1 MKTAYQTQPSEKDC
15 RLMPP
20 LGTGDRRA
28 LAIFVSALQ
37 SLVFLLLLLQGDWGQ
52 ARQNH
57 LGRGQ
62 ALADAQDTRDLL
74 TTGSETPR
82 ALAASADRQRG
93 KARPGDAPEATP
105 PCQVSQISRPD
116 GNSRHADAHQ
126 VQPNRF
132 ESSAYRARAPPRR
145 VI

>member
-1 MKTAYQTQPSEKDC
+1 MKTACQTQPFEKDG

-20 LGTGDRRA
+20 VGTGDRRA

-57 LGRGQ
+57 VGRGQ
-62 ALADAQDTRDLL
+62 ALADAQDTRNLL

-82 ALAASADRQRG
+82 ALASSADRQRG
-93 KARPGDAPEATP
+93 KARASDAPEATP
-105 PCQVSQISRPD
+105 PCQACQISRPD
-116 GNSRHADAHQ
+116 GHSLHADAHQ
-126 VQPNRF
+126 VQPNRL